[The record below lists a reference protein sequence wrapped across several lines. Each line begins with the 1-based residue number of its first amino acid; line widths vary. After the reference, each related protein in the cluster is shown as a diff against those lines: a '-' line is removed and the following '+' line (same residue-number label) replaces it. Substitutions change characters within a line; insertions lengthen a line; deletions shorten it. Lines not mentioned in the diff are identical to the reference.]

1 MEKKIKSKTD
11 SAFYNT
17 SSTFID
23 QQENIFNYFW
33 ENVLDVKTRLAEVK
47 AGEVY
52 EIQPLIGELNIMKK
66 MVELVKKTENELLAF
81 FPVKA
86 L

>member
-1 MEKKIKSKTD
+1 M
-11 SAFYNT
+11 
-17 SSTFID
+17 
-23 QQENIFNYFW
+23 
-33 ENVLDVKTRLAEVK
+33 K